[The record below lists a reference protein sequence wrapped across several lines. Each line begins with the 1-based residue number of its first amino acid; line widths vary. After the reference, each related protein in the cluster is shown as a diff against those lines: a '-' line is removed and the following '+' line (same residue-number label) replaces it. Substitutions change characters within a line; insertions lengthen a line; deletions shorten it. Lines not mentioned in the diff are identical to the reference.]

1 LEELHIDFCFID
13 TNIIIDAILNLSDYR
28 IMKFFRDIENNKINC
43 YITKT
48 VKEESE
54 VKIEETLNYFGN
66 VLKEYS
72 EKSLLYIFEQEGLN
86 EDSTITTRSILL
98 LEKFF
103 NTIYAQRNVLKG
115 PVRILEDMLIKFIEA
130 KLQSNIDITI
140 KLIIE
145 RLISELLKFSV
156 SLRNKYDD
164 FFIRP
169 YVIVP
174 DEDPDQRIID
184 DIRDKIRRF
193 PKDDA
198 KHLSIIYQYFL
209 KINKNMIF
217 VTRDNGILKYRDELL
232 EHFNIICSDPLYA
245 IYHCLHGY

>member
-164 FFIRP
+164 F
-169 YVIVP
+169 
-174 DEDPDQRIID
+174 
-184 DIRDKIRRF
+184 
-193 PKDDA
+193 
-198 KHLSIIYQYFL
+198 
-209 KINKNMIF
+209 
-217 VTRDNGILKYRDELL
+217 LL
-232 EHFNIICSDPLYA
+232 DHM
-245 IYHCLHGY
+245 